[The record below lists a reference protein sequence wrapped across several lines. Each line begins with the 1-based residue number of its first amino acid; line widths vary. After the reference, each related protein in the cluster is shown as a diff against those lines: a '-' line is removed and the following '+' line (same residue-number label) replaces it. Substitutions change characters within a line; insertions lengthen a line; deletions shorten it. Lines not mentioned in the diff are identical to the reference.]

1 MLEIKLCHGLIGC
14 NPKQRKT
21 IKALGLKKVNSVKTF
36 TDTLAIRGMIR
47 IVQHLVEV
55 NKK

>member
-1 MLEIKLCHGLIGC
+1 MLEVTLRHGLIGC

-21 IKALGLKKVNSVKTF
+21 IKALGFKKVNATKTF
-36 TDTLAIRGMIR
+36 VDSPSIRGMLR

-55 NKK
+55 KKK